1 MHSLPGKHAVNY
13 RNIEREDEEEEVDED
28 RGNVPARGG
37 FDIMVPNL
45 VFPQVILRCK

>member
-1 MHSLPGKHAVNY
+1 MRSLPGSHTVNN
-13 RNIEREDEEEEVDED
+13 RNIEREDEEDEVGED